1 LILEPKLLKGVKNER
16 KLIKRVKH
24 KRKVGEKTTLKLQ
37 QQSPMVSD
45 NFVQPVISCFDGHY
59 NHWSLLVAMFL
70 RSKKYWHLI
79 KYILKDKYQQ
89 MQHKKRFMMNKNW
102 RTSKQKNYL
111 FQAIDRFI
119 LWDYSSERYLQ
130 ADMGL
135 HEQKISSDN

>member
-1 LILEPKLLKGVKNER
+1 
-16 KLIKRVKH
+16 
-24 KRKVGEKTTLKLQ
+24 VGEKTTLKLQ

-89 MQHKKRFMMNKNW
+89 MQHKKRFMMNKN
-102 RTSKQKNYL
+102 
-111 FQAIDRFI
+111 
-119 LWDYSSERYLQ
+119 
-130 ADMGL
+130 
-135 HEQKISSDN
+135 